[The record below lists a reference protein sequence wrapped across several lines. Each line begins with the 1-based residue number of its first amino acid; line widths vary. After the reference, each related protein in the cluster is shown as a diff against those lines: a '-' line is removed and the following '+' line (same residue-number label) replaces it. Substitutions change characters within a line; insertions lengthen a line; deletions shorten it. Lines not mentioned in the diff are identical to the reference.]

1 MLENRK
7 VCVCVTSSFK
17 MSSAHGGRRRP
28 LTRTTS
34 SSEDQ
39 ALNQIAR
46 EAEARLA
53 AKRAARAEARSI
65 RLKELERQQQEG
77 EDADDDDQSINDEPP
92 IPPARKQKTPVA
104 RSISTGS
111 GISTTTKD
119 QNVDMNGPLVPEKVL
134 KSIQDNLKETE
145 EKYRKAMVSI
155 AQLDNE
161 KQALLYQVD
170 CLKDRLAEEEEI
182 SSEVKAEFKEKTK
195 ECSKYQ
201 KTIKGNEEEIK
212 RLNDAIEFRDN
223 FLAERGLSLYED
235 QDLKEYEDGEAST
248 VSLRDAI
255 SLAVPDET
263 SSDRSS
269 VSEPPKSRSNSRR
282 PSLSDEKD
290 VLVLQIKN
298 LQAEVVSLKRED
310 TETPKAI
317 TADLEEL
324 RREFSRQINDFK
336 IKLQKAEQDNAR
348 LEGLV
353 ARVESQVKRYKTQAE
368 AAEATEDSLKAEK
381 RKLQRELRKAQDE
394 IGELQ
399 TVNDHLQKR
408 FDKLKSK
415 RKDDT

>member
-1 MLENRK
+1 
-7 VCVCVTSSFK
+7 

-65 RLKELERQQQEG
+65 RLKELERQQEEG
-77 EDADDDDQSINDEPP
+77 GNVDDDEQALNEEPP
-92 IPPARKQKTPVA
+92 IPPARKKNPVA

-111 GISTTTKD
+111 SSLSTVQRD
-119 QNVDMNGPLVPEKVL
+119 QTIDMNGPLVPEKVL
-134 KSIQDNLKETE
+134 KSLQENLKEIE
-145 EKYRKAMVSI
+145 DKYRKAMVSN

-170 CLKDRLAEEEEI
+170 CLKDRLVEEEEI
-182 SSEVKAEFKEKTK
+182 SGEVKAEFKEKAK
-195 ECSKYQ
+195 ECSRFE
-201 KTIKGNEEEIK
+201 KTIKSKEEEIQQLK
-212 RLNDAIEFRDN
+212 EAIEFRDN

-235 QDLKEYEDGEAST
+235 QVLKDGEDDETST
-248 VSLRDAI
+248 VSLRDAL

-269 VSEPPKSRSNSRR
+269 VSEPLKSRSNSRR

-298 LQAEVVSLKRED
+298 LQTEVASLKRED
-310 TETPKAI
+310 IETPKAI

-353 ARVESQVKRYKTQAE
+353 ARLESQVKRYKTQAE

>member
-1 MLENRK
+1 
-7 VCVCVTSSFK
+7 

-46 EAEARLA
+46 EFVPIQSLFSMGSICVTGTQLLFCGKELQKFEGAKAEARLA

-65 RLKELERQQQEG
+65 RLKELELERQQEEG
-77 EDADDDDQSINDEPP
+77 GNVDDDEQALNEEPP
-92 IPPARKQKTPVA
+92 IPPARKKNPVA

-111 GISTTTKD
+111 SSLSTVQRD
-119 QNVDMNGPLVPEKVL
+119 QSIDMNGPLVPEKVL
-134 KSIQDNLKETE
+134 KSLQENLKEIE
-145 EKYRKAMVSI
+145 DKYRKAMVSN

-170 CLKDRLAEEEEI
+170 CLKDRLVEEEEI
-182 SSEVKAEFKEKTK
+182 SGEVKAEFKEKAK
-195 ECSKYQ
+195 ECSRFE
-201 KTIKGNEEEIK
+201 KTIKSKEEEIQQLK
-212 RLNDAIEFRDN
+212 EAIEFRDN

-235 QDLKEYEDGEAST
+235 QVLKDGEDDETST
-248 VSLRDAI
+248 VSLRDAL

-269 VSEPPKSRSNSRR
+269 VSEPLKSRSNSRR

-290 VLVLQIKN
+290 VLVLQ
-298 LQAEVVSLKRED
+298 
-310 TETPKAI
+310 
-317 TADLEEL
+317 
-324 RREFSRQINDFK
+324 
-336 IKLQKAEQDNAR
+336 
-348 LEGLV
+348 
-353 ARVESQVKRYKTQAE
+353 
-368 AAEATEDSLKAEK
+368 
-381 RKLQRELRKAQDE
+381 LRKAQDE

>member
-1 MLENRK
+1 
-7 VCVCVTSSFK
+7 

-77 EDADDDDQSINDEPP
+77 ENVDDDDQSINDEPP

-111 GISTTTKD
+111 SGISTTSKD
-119 QNVDMNGPLVPEKVL
+119 QNMDMNGPLVPEKVL

-182 SSEVKAEFKEKTK
+182 SGEVKAEFKEKTK

-212 RLNDAIEFRDN
+212 RLNEAIEFRDN

-235 QDLKEYEDGEAST
+235 QELKDYEEGEAST

-324 RREFSRQINDFK
+324 RREFSRQINDYK

>member
-1 MLENRK
+1 M
-7 VCVCVTSSFK
+7 TSLSK

-28 LTRTTS
+28 LNRTTS

-65 RLKELERQQQEG
+65 RSKELERQQQEG
-77 EDADDDDQSINDEPP
+77 GNGEDDEQVINEEPP
-92 IPPARKQKTPVA
+92 IPPARKKNPVA

-111 GISTTTKD
+111 TSVSTVQRD
-119 QNVDMNGPLVPEKVL
+119 QSLDMNGPLVPEKVL
-134 KSIQDNLKETE
+134 KSLQENLKETE
-145 EKYRKAMVSI
+145 DKYRKAMVSI

-170 CLKDRLAEEEEI
+170 CLKDRLVEEEEI
-182 SSEVKAEFKEKTK
+182 SGEVRAEFKEKTK
-195 ECSKYQ
+195 ECSRFE
-201 KTIKGNEEEIK
+201 KTIKSSEEEIQ
-212 RLNDAIEFRDN
+212 RLKEAIEFRDN

-235 QDLKEYEDGEAST
+235 QYLKDGEDEETST
-248 VSLRDAI
+248 VTLRDAL

-298 LQAEVVSLKRED
+298 LQTEVASLKRED
-310 TETPKAI
+310 IETPKAI

-336 IKLQKAEQDNAR
+336 IKLQKAEQENAR

-353 ARVESQVKRYKTQAE
+353 ARLESQVKRCKSQAE

>member
-1 MLENRK
+1 M
-7 VCVCVTSSFK
+7 TSSFK

-65 RLKELERQQQEG
+65 RLKELERQQEEG
-77 EDADDDDQSINDEPP
+77 GNVDDDEQALNEEPP
-92 IPPARKQKTPVA
+92 IPPARKKNPVA

-111 GISTTTKD
+111 SSLSTVQRD
-119 QNVDMNGPLVPEKVL
+119 QSIDMNGPLVPEKVL
-134 KSIQDNLKETE
+134 KSLQENLKEIE
-145 EKYRKAMVSI
+145 DKYRKAMVSN

-170 CLKDRLAEEEEI
+170 CLKDRLVEEEEI
-182 SSEVKAEFKEKTK
+182 SGEVKAEFKEKAK
-195 ECSKYQ
+195 ECNRFE
-201 KTIKGNEEEIK
+201 KTIKSKEEEIQQLK
-212 RLNDAIEFRDN
+212 EAIEFRDN

-235 QDLKEYEDGEAST
+235 QVLKDGEDDETST
-248 VSLRDAI
+248 VSLRDAL

-269 VSEPPKSRSNSRR
+269 VSEPLKSRSNSRR

-298 LQAEVVSLKRED
+298 LQTEVASLKRED
-310 TETPKAI
+310 IETPKAI

-353 ARVESQVKRYKTQAE
+353 ARLESQVKRYKTQAE

>member
-1 MLENRK
+1 
-7 VCVCVTSSFK
+7 

-65 RLKELERQQQEG
+65 RLKELELERQQEEG
-77 EDADDDDQSINDEPP
+77 GNVDDDEQALNEEPP
-92 IPPARKQKTPVA
+92 IPPARKKNPVA

-111 GISTTTKD
+111 SSLSTVQRD
-119 QNVDMNGPLVPEKVL
+119 QSIDMNGPLVPEKVL
-134 KSIQDNLKETE
+134 KSLQENLKEIE
-145 EKYRKAMVSI
+145 DKYRKAMVSN

-170 CLKDRLAEEEEI
+170 CLKDRLVEEEEI
-182 SSEVKAEFKEKTK
+182 SGEVKAEFKEKAK
-195 ECSKYQ
+195 ECSRFE
-201 KTIKGNEEEIK
+201 KTIKSKEEEIQQLK
-212 RLNDAIEFRDN
+212 EAIEFRDN
-223 FLAERGLSLYED
+223 FLVERGLSLYED
-235 QDLKEYEDGEAST
+235 QVLKDGEDDETST
-248 VSLRDAI
+248 VSLRDAL

-269 VSEPPKSRSNSRR
+269 VSEPLKSRSNSRR

-298 LQAEVVSLKRED
+298 LQTEVASLKRED
-310 TETPKAI
+310 IETPKAI

-353 ARVESQVKRYKTQAE
+353 ARLESQVKRYKTQAE

>member
-1 MLENRK
+1 
-7 VCVCVTSSFK
+7 

-65 RLKELERQQQEG
+65 RLKELERQQEEG
-77 EDADDDDQSINDEPP
+77 GNVDDDEQALNEEPP
-92 IPPARKQKTPVA
+92 IPPARKKNPVA

-111 GISTTTKD
+111 SSLSTVQRD
-119 QNVDMNGPLVPEKVL
+119 QSIDMNGPLVPEKVL
-134 KSIQDNLKETE
+134 KSLQENLKEIE
-145 EKYRKAMVSI
+145 DKYRKAMVSN

-170 CLKDRLAEEEEI
+170 CLKDRLVEEEEI
-182 SSEVKAEFKEKTK
+182 SGEVKAEFKEKAK
-195 ECSKYQ
+195 ECSRFE
-201 KTIKGNEEEIK
+201 KTIKSKEEEIK
-212 RLNDAIEFRDN
+212 QLKEAIEFRDN

-235 QDLKEYEDGEAST
+235 QVLKDGEDDETST
-248 VSLRDAI
+248 VSLRDAL

-269 VSEPPKSRSNSRR
+269 VSEPLKSRSNSRR

-298 LQAEVVSLKRED
+298 LQTEVASLKRED
-310 TETPKAI
+310 IETPKAI

-353 ARVESQVKRYKTQAE
+353 ARLESQVKRYKTQAE

>member
-1 MLENRK
+1 
-7 VCVCVTSSFK
+7 

-65 RLKELERQQQEG
+65 RLKELERQQEEG
-77 EDADDDDQSINDEPP
+77 GNVDDDEQALNEEPP
-92 IPPARKQKTPVA
+92 IPPARKKNPVA

-111 GISTTTKD
+111 SSLSTIQRD
-119 QNVDMNGPLVPEKVL
+119 QSIDMNGPLVPEKVL
-134 KSIQDNLKETE
+134 KSLQENLKEIE
-145 EKYRKAMVSI
+145 DKYRKAMVSN

-170 CLKDRLAEEEEI
+170 CLKDRLVEEEEI
-182 SSEVKAEFKEKTK
+182 SGEVKAEFKEKAK
-195 ECSKYQ
+195 ECSRFE
-201 KTIKGNEEEIK
+201 KTIKSKEEEIQQLK
-212 RLNDAIEFRDN
+212 EAIEFRDN

-235 QDLKEYEDGEAST
+235 QVLKDGEDDETST
-248 VSLRDAI
+248 VSLRDAL

-263 SSDRSS
+263 SSEDRSS
-269 VSEPPKSRSNSRR
+269 VSEPLKSRSNSRR

-298 LQAEVVSLKRED
+298 LQTEVASLKRED
-310 TETPKAI
+310 IETPKAI

-353 ARVESQVKRYKTQAE
+353 ARLESQVKRYKTQAE

>member
-1 MLENRK
+1 
-7 VCVCVTSSFK
+7 

-65 RLKELERQQQEG
+65 RLKELELERQQEEG
-77 EDADDDDQSINDEPP
+77 GNVDDDEQALNEEPP
-92 IPPARKQKTPVA
+92 IPPARKKNPVA

-111 GISTTTKD
+111 SSLSTIQRD
-119 QNVDMNGPLVPEKVL
+119 QSIDMNGPLVPEKVL
-134 KSIQDNLKETE
+134 KSLQENLKEIE
-145 EKYRKAMVSI
+145 DKYRKAMVSN

-170 CLKDRLAEEEEI
+170 CLKDRLVEEEEI
-182 SSEVKAEFKEKTK
+182 SGEVKAEFKEKAK
-195 ECSKYQ
+195 ECSRFE
-201 KTIKGNEEEIK
+201 KTIKSKEEEIQQLK
-212 RLNDAIEFRDN
+212 EAIEFRDN
-223 FLAERGLSLYED
+223 FLVERGLSLYED
-235 QDLKEYEDGEAST
+235 QVLKDGEDDETST
-248 VSLRDAI
+248 VSLRDAL

-269 VSEPPKSRSNSRR
+269 VSEPLKSRSNSRR

-298 LQAEVVSLKRED
+298 LQTEVASLKRED
-310 TETPKAI
+310 IETPKAI

-353 ARVESQVKRYKTQAE
+353 ARLESQVKRYKTQAE

>member
-1 MLENRK
+1 M
-7 VCVCVTSSFK
+7 TSSLT

-46 EAEARLA
+46 EAEACLA

-77 EDADDDDQSINDEPP
+77 ENVDDDDQSANEEPP
-92 IPPARKQKTPVA
+92 IPPARKKAPVA
-104 RSISTGS
+104 RSISAGP
-111 GISTTTKD
+111 ISPVAKD
-119 QNVDMNGPLVPEKVL
+119 QSIDMNGPVVPEKVL
-134 KSIQDNLKETE
+134 KTIQDNLKETE

-170 CLKDRLAEEEEI
+170 CLKDRLVEEEEI
-182 SSEVKAEFKEKTK
+182 SGEVKAEFKEKTK
-195 ECSKYQ
+195 ENSKLQ
-201 KTIKGNEEEIK
+201 KTIKGHEEEIK
-212 RLNDAIEFRDN
+212 KLKEAIEFRDN

-235 QDLKEYEDGEAST
+235 QEIKDESVESNTAT
-248 VSLRDAI
+248 LRDAI

-269 VSEPPKSRSNSRR
+269 EPPKSRSNSRR
-282 PSLSDEKD
+282 PSLSDEKE

-298 LQAEVVSLKRED
+298 LQAEILSLKKEESD
-310 TETPKAI
+310 MPKTI

-353 ARVESQVKRYKTQAE
+353 ARLESQVKRYKTQAE

>member
-1 MLENRK
+1 MCVSVTILE
-7 VCVCVTSSFK
+7 

-77 EDADDDDQSINDEPP
+77 ENGDEDELGGNDEPP
-92 IPPARKQKTPVA
+92 TPPTRHSKKGPLS
-104 RSISTGS
+104 RSVSAGS
-111 GISTTTKD
+111 SGLTVVSKE
-119 QNVDMNGPLVPEKVL
+119 QSSVDMNGPVVPEKLL
-134 KSIQDNLKETE
+134 KNIQDALKETE

-170 CLKDRLAEEEEI
+170 CLKDRLVEEEEI
-182 SSEVKAEFKEKTK
+182 SSEVKAEFKEKTR
-195 ECSKYQ
+195 ENSKLE
-201 KTIKGNEEEIK
+201 KTIKGHEAEIQQLK
-212 RLNDAIEFRDN
+212 EAIEFRDN
-223 FLAERGLSLYED
+223 FLSERGLSLYEEQEVKD
-235 QDLKEYEDGEAST
+235 DSAESNPG
-248 VSLRDAI
+248 SLRDAVC
-255 SLAVPDET
+255 LAVPDET
-263 SSDRSS
+263 DRSS
-269 VSEPPKSRSNSRR
+269 EPPRSRSNSRR
-282 PSLSDEKD
+282 PSLTDEKD
-290 VLVLQIKN
+290 TLILQIKN
-298 LQAEVVSLKRED
+298 LQAEVLSLKKEESD
-310 TETPKAI
+310 TPKAI

-336 IKLQKAEQDNAR
+336 IKQQKAEQDNAR

-353 ARVESQVKRYKTQAE
+353 ARLESQVKRYKSQAE

-408 FDKLKSK
+408 DRKSVV
-415 RKDDT
+415 

>member
-1 MLENRK
+1 M
-7 VCVCVTSSFK
+7 TSLSK

-28 LTRTTS
+28 LNRTTS

-65 RLKELERQQQEG
+65 RSKELERQQQEG
-77 EDADDDDQSINDEPP
+77 GNGEDDEQVINEEPP
-92 IPPARKQKTPVA
+92 IPPARKKNPVA

-111 GISTTTKD
+111 TSVSTVQRD
-119 QNVDMNGPLVPEKVL
+119 QSLDMNGPLVPEKVL
-134 KSIQDNLKETE
+134 KSLQENLKETE
-145 EKYRKAMVSI
+145 DKYRKAMVSI

-170 CLKDRLAEEEEI
+170 CLKDRLVEEEEI
-182 SSEVKAEFKEKTK
+182 SGEVRAEFKEKTK
-195 ECSKYQ
+195 ECSRFE
-201 KTIKGNEEEIK
+201 KTIKSSEEEIQ
-212 RLNDAIEFRDN
+212 RLKEAIEFRDN

-235 QDLKEYEDGEAST
+235 QYLKDGEDEETST
-248 VSLRDAI
+248 VTLRDAL

-298 LQAEVVSLKRED
+298 LQTEVASLKRED
-310 TETPKAI
+310 IETPKAI

-336 IKLQKAEQDNAR
+336 IKLQKAEQENAR

-353 ARVESQVKRYKTQAE
+353 ARLESQVKRYKSQAE

>member
-1 MLENRK
+1 M
-7 VCVCVTSSFK
+7 TSSFK

-65 RLKELERQQQEG
+65 RLKELERQQEEG
-77 EDADDDDQSINDEPP
+77 GNVDDDEQALNEEPP
-92 IPPARKQKTPVA
+92 IPPARKKNPVA

-111 GISTTTKD
+111 SSLSTIQRD
-119 QNVDMNGPLVPEKVL
+119 QSIDMNGPLVPEKVL
-134 KSIQDNLKETE
+134 KSLQENLKEIE
-145 EKYRKAMVSI
+145 DKYRKAMVSN

-170 CLKDRLAEEEEI
+170 CLKDRLVEEEEI
-182 SSEVKAEFKEKTK
+182 SGEVKAEFKEKAK
-195 ECSKYQ
+195 ECSRFE
-201 KTIKGNEEEIK
+201 KTIKSKEEEIQQLK
-212 RLNDAIEFRDN
+212 EAIEFRDN

-235 QDLKEYEDGEAST
+235 QVLKDGEDDETST
-248 VSLRDAI
+248 VSLRDAL

-269 VSEPPKSRSNSRR
+269 VSEPLKSRSNSRR

-298 LQAEVVSLKRED
+298 LQTEVASLKRED
-310 TETPKAI
+310 IETPKAI

-353 ARVESQVKRYKTQAE
+353 ARLESQVKRYKTQAE

>member
-1 MLENRK
+1 M
-7 VCVCVTSSFK
+7 TSLSK

-28 LTRTTS
+28 LNRTTS

-65 RLKELERQQQEG
+65 RSKELERQQQEG
-77 EDADDDDQSINDEPP
+77 GNGEDDEQVINEEPP
-92 IPPARKQKTPVA
+92 IPPARKKNPVA

-111 GISTTTKD
+111 TSVSTVQRD
-119 QNVDMNGPLVPEKVL
+119 QSLDMNGPLVPEKVL
-134 KSIQDNLKETE
+134 KSLQENLKETE
-145 EKYRKAMVSI
+145 DKYRKAMVSI

-170 CLKDRLAEEEEI
+170 CLKDRLVEEEEI
-182 SSEVKAEFKEKTK
+182 SGEVRAEFKEKTK
-195 ECSKYQ
+195 ECSRFE
-201 KTIKGNEEEIK
+201 KTIKSSEEEIQ
-212 RLNDAIEFRDN
+212 RLKEAIEFRDN

-235 QDLKEYEDGEAST
+235 QYLKDGEDEETST
-248 VSLRDAI
+248 VTLRDAL

-298 LQAEVVSLKRED
+298 LQTEVASLKRED
-310 TETPKAI
+310 IETPKAI

-353 ARVESQVKRYKTQAE
+353 ARLESQVKRYKSQAE

>member
-1 MLENRK
+1 
-7 VCVCVTSSFK
+7 

-65 RLKELERQQQEG
+65 RLKELERQQEEG
-77 EDADDDDQSINDEPP
+77 GNVDDDEQALNEEPP
-92 IPPARKQKTPVA
+92 IPPARKKNPVA

-111 GISTTTKD
+111 SSLSTVQRD
-119 QNVDMNGPLVPEKVL
+119 QSIDMNGPLVPEKVL
-134 KSIQDNLKETE
+134 KSLQENLKEIE
-145 EKYRKAMVSI
+145 DKYRKAMVSN

-170 CLKDRLAEEEEI
+170 CLKDRLVEEEEI
-182 SSEVKAEFKEKTK
+182 SGEVKAEFKEKAK
-195 ECSKYQ
+195 ECSRFE
-201 KTIKGNEEEIK
+201 KTIKSKEEEIK
-212 RLNDAIEFRDN
+212 QLKEAIEFRDN

-235 QDLKEYEDGEAST
+235 QVLKDGEDDETST
-248 VSLRDAI
+248 VSLRDAL

-269 VSEPPKSRSNSRR
+269 VSEPLKSRSNSRR

-298 LQAEVVSLKRED
+298 LQTEVTSLKRED
-310 TETPKAI
+310 IETPKAI

-353 ARVESQVKRYKTQAE
+353 ARLESQVKRYKTQAE

>member
-1 MLENRK
+1 
-7 VCVCVTSSFK
+7 

-65 RLKELERQQQEG
+65 RLKELERQQEEG
-77 EDADDDDQSINDEPP
+77 GNVDDDEQALNEEPP
-92 IPPARKQKTPVA
+92 IPPARKKNPVA

-111 GISTTTKD
+111 SSLSTIQRD
-119 QNVDMNGPLVPEKVL
+119 QSIDMNGPLVPEKVL
-134 KSIQDNLKETE
+134 KSLQENLKEIE
-145 EKYRKAMVSI
+145 DKYRKAMVSN

-170 CLKDRLAEEEEI
+170 CLKDRLVEEEEI
-182 SSEVKAEFKEKTK
+182 SGEVKAEFKEKAK
-195 ECSKYQ
+195 ECSRFE
-201 KTIKGNEEEIK
+201 KTIKSKEEEIQQLK
-212 RLNDAIEFRDN
+212 EAIEFRDN

-235 QDLKEYEDGEAST
+235 QVLKDGEDDETST
-248 VSLRDAI
+248 VSLRDAL

-269 VSEPPKSRSNSRR
+269 VSEPLKSRSNSRR

-298 LQAEVVSLKRED
+298 LQTEVASLKRED
-310 TETPKAI
+310 IETPKAI

-353 ARVESQVKRYKTQAE
+353 ARLESQVKRYKTQAE

>member
-1 MLENRK
+1 
-7 VCVCVTSSFK
+7 

-65 RLKELERQQQEG
+65 RLKELERQQEEG
-77 EDADDDDQSINDEPP
+77 GNVDDDEQALNEEPP
-92 IPPARKQKTPVA
+92 IPPARKKNPVA

-111 GISTTTKD
+111 SSLSTVQRD
-119 QNVDMNGPLVPEKVL
+119 QSIDMNGPLVPEKVL
-134 KSIQDNLKETE
+134 KSLQENLKEIE
-145 EKYRKAMVSI
+145 DKYRKAMVSN

-170 CLKDRLAEEEEI
+170 CLKDRLVEEEEI
-182 SSEVKAEFKEKTK
+182 SGEVKAEFKEKAK
-195 ECSKYQ
+195 ECNRFE
-201 KTIKGNEEEIK
+201 KTIKSKEEEIQQLK
-212 RLNDAIEFRDN
+212 EAIEFRDN

-235 QDLKEYEDGEAST
+235 QVLKDGEDDETST
-248 VSLRDAI
+248 VSLRDAL

-269 VSEPPKSRSNSRR
+269 VSEPLKSRSNSRR

-298 LQAEVVSLKRED
+298 LQTEVASLKRED
-310 TETPKAI
+310 IETPKAI

-353 ARVESQVKRYKTQAE
+353 ARLESQVKRYKTQAE

>member
-1 MLENRK
+1 
-7 VCVCVTSSFK
+7 

-65 RLKELERQQQEG
+65 RLKELELERQQEEG
-77 EDADDDDQSINDEPP
+77 GNVDDDEQALNEEPP
-92 IPPARKQKTPVA
+92 IPPARKKNPVA

-111 GISTTTKD
+111 SSLSTVQRD
-119 QNVDMNGPLVPEKVL
+119 QSIDMNGPLVPEKVL
-134 KSIQDNLKETE
+134 KSLQENLKEIE
-145 EKYRKAMVSI
+145 DKYRKAMVSN

-170 CLKDRLAEEEEI
+170 CLKDRLVEEEEI
-182 SSEVKAEFKEKTK
+182 SGEVKAEFKEKAK
-195 ECSKYQ
+195 ECSRFE
-201 KTIKGNEEEIK
+201 KTIKSKEEEIQQLK
-212 RLNDAIEFRDN
+212 EAIEFRDN

-235 QDLKEYEDGEAST
+235 QVLKDGEDDETST
-248 VSLRDAI
+248 VSLRDAL

-269 VSEPPKSRSNSRR
+269 VSEPLKSRSNSRR

-290 VLVLQIKN
+290 VLVLQVLKGFFSLLLFYFSPFL
-298 LQAEVVSLKRED
+298 LQ
-310 TETPKAI
+310 
-317 TADLEEL
+317 
-324 RREFSRQINDFK
+324 
-336 IKLQKAEQDNAR
+336 
-348 LEGLV
+348 
-353 ARVESQVKRYKTQAE
+353 
-368 AAEATEDSLKAEK
+368 
-381 RKLQRELRKAQDE
+381 LRKAQDE

>member
-1 MLENRK
+1 
-7 VCVCVTSSFK
+7 

-28 LTRTTS
+28 LNRTTS

-65 RLKELERQQQEG
+65 RSKELERQQQEG
-77 EDADDDDQSINDEPP
+77 GNGEDDEQVINEEPP
-92 IPPARKQKTPVA
+92 IPPARKKNPVA

-111 GISTTTKD
+111 TSVSTVQRD
-119 QNVDMNGPLVPEKVL
+119 QSLDMNGPLVPEKVL
-134 KSIQDNLKETE
+134 KSLQENLKETE
-145 EKYRKAMVSI
+145 DKYRKAMVSI

-170 CLKDRLAEEEEI
+170 CLKDRLVEEEEI
-182 SSEVKAEFKEKTK
+182 SGEVRAECKEKTK
-195 ECSKYQ
+195 ECSRFE
-201 KTIKGNEEEIK
+201 KTIKSSEEEIQ
-212 RLNDAIEFRDN
+212 RLKEAIEFRDN

-235 QDLKEYEDGEAST
+235 QYLKDGEDEETST
-248 VSLRDAI
+248 VTLRDAL

-298 LQAEVVSLKRED
+298 LQTEVASLKRED
-310 TETPKAI
+310 IETPKAI

-353 ARVESQVKRYKTQAE
+353 ARLESQVKRYKSQAE

>member
-1 MLENRK
+1 
-7 VCVCVTSSFK
+7 

-28 LTRTTS
+28 LNRTTS

-65 RLKELERQQQEG
+65 RSKELERQQQEG
-77 EDADDDDQSINDEPP
+77 GNGEDDEQVINEEPP
-92 IPPARKQKTPVA
+92 IPPARKKNPVA

-111 GISTTTKD
+111 TSVSTVQRD
-119 QNVDMNGPLVPEKVL
+119 QSLDMNGPLVPEKVL
-134 KSIQDNLKETE
+134 KSLQENLKETE
-145 EKYRKAMVSI
+145 DKYRKAMVSI

-170 CLKDRLAEEEEI
+170 CLKDRLVEEEEI
-182 SSEVKAEFKEKTK
+182 SGEVRAEFKEKTK
-195 ECSKYQ
+195 ECSRFE
-201 KTIKGNEEEIK
+201 KTIKSSEEEIQ
-212 RLNDAIEFRDN
+212 RLKEAIEFRDN

-235 QDLKEYEDGEAST
+235 QYLKDGEDEETST
-248 VSLRDAI
+248 VTLRDAL

-298 LQAEVVSLKRED
+298 LQTEVASLKRED
-310 TETPKAI
+310 IETPKAI

-336 IKLQKAEQDNAR
+336 IKLQKAEQENAR

-353 ARVESQVKRYKTQAE
+353 ARLESQVKRCKSQAE